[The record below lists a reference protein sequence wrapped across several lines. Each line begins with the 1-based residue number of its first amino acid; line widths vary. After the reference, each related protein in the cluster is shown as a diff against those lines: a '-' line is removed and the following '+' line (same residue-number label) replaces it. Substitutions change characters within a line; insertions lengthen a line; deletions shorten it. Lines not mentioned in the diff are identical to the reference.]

1 MLSKGFR
8 TKGSKPSISKT
19 WYLENNGSNPGKK
32 LWEIPEGHL
41 CKGLEKEQSRQ
52 EKEEEDPK
60 NVGSFKDRGLLEY
73 LMWWNFKK
81 CWLIAYN
88 KLQAENND
96 T

>member
-8 TKGSKPSISKT
+8 AKGNKPSISKT

-32 LWEIPEGHL
+32 LWEIPEGRL

-52 EKEEEDPK
+52 EKEERDPK
-60 NVGSFKDRGLLEY
+60 NVKDRGLLEY
-73 LMWWNFKK
+73 LMWWKFKK
-81 CWLIAYN
+81 FWLIAYN